1 MATLPGK
8 KTLFS
13 LTETLWPSF
22 LEGCDT
28 GGGVGHRCPFNIQT
42 QPGKLN
48 LHLMYENLH
57 TGIGPNV

>member
-1 MATLPGK
+1 MSSIVLPGK
-8 KTLFS
+8 KTLLS
-13 LTETLWPSF
+13 LTETLIMAF
-22 LEGCDT
+22 LA
-28 GGGVGHRCPFNIQT
+28 GGGQRCPFNIQT